1 MIDKMR
7 LGLLVSAAILVPAA
21 PAFGQ
26 QDTASTDG
34 LSRNEAGTEDII
46 VTAQRKDTSLSRTP
60 VSIDVLSAD
69 TLADAQIFTEAD
81 LRLAVPGLSVR
92 AGTNSNQLNYSI
104 RGNSQ
109 DAFSGTR
116 PGVLPYINEVQI
128 GGSGGSTAFYDLES
142 IQVLKGPQGT
152 LFGRSATGG
161 AVLFTTAKPKPEFGG
176 YASGLVGDHGAVKVE
191 GAINAPLVPETL
203 LLRVAGFYSERH
215 GFQYNLFNSE
225 REGDGKRHGIRGSLT
240 ANPGPS
246 VQNELMVDYY
256 HARGGS
262 MLATLSGLLPLGAPG
277 NPPYVPA
284 TLLYAGTSTPAD
296 RATGIATLAAFTG
309 VPQNVAAQFYDAYF
323 SDPKHPATG
332 LLGEFA
338 AQQARGPFVVNAS
351 AENVY
356 DTDNVIVSNAT
367 TIELG
372 PDTAIKNIFGYARL
386 MEIFSLESDG
396 VPYALGETGRVKD
409 EAYHTLTEQISNEL
423 QLQGKA
429 AAGRLDYVA
438 GFYFSREKFT
448 SLSKSAF
455 FDILFGG
462 SLSVDH
468 YRLTNTTLAG
478 YAQATYA
485 LNDSGLSATVGARY
499 TSEKVRKQ
507 KLAGDDDI
515 VMPNPL
521 FDLDRS
527 ETFNRLSWN
536 LGLQYQ
542 ASSDLFLYA
551 ASRRA
556 YKSGGFVGT
565 SPSIAGFGDVGGDQ
579 FRAEKVSDAEAGAK
593 YLGNPGGM
601 PTRLSA
607 AVYYQWI
614 ENSQRTA
621 YTLLASGGPAA
632 VTVNVPKGR
641 AYGFELDG
649 SISPASWLTLGGS
662 ANYINS
668 KFGSAPAVANG
679 QNQVF
684 DQVPDTPKCTGIA
697 YADVTLPVSGS
708 LNAILHGDVYAQ
720 TKAFISPRS
729 QNNVGT
735 VVSGY
740 AVTNFRIGVEDEDA
754 GWSLMANLKNAF
766 DRTYFVGGLPAGEIY
781 QINVLIP
788 GEPRT
793 FTVEARIKF

>member
-1 MIDKMR
+1 MINQKR
-7 LGLLVSAAILVPAA
+7 LGLFVGAAFVVPAL
-21 PAFGQ
+21 PALAQ
-26 QDTASTDG
+26 EETATTSASD
-34 LSRNEAGTEDII
+34 RPQAGAEDII
-46 VTAQRKDTSLSRTP
+46 VTAQRKDSGLSRTP
-60 VSIDVLSAD
+60 VSIDVLSAE
-69 TLADAQIFTEAD
+69 TLTDAHIFTEAD

-161 AVLFTTAKPKPEFGG
+161 AVLFTTAKPTPEFGG
-176 YASGLVGDHGAVKVE
+176 YASALLGDHGALKIE
-191 GAINAPLVPETL
+191 GAINAPVVGDALMV
-203 LLRVAGFYSERH
+203 RIAGFYSERH
-215 GFQYNLFNSE
+215 GFQYSLSKAK
-225 REGDGKRHGIRGSLT
+225 REGDGKRHGVRGSVT
-240 ANPGPS
+240 ANLGPNIS
-246 VQNELMVDYY
+246 NELVADYY
-256 HARGGS
+256 RARGGS
-262 MLATLSGLLPLGAPG
+262 MLAVLSGLLPLGAPG

-296 RATGIATLAAFTG
+296 RATGIATVAAFTG
-309 VPQNVAAQFYDAYF
+309 QPTSVVAPFYDAYF
-323 SDPKHPATG
+323 ANPNHPPTG
-332 LLGEFA
+332 LFGEFA
-338 AQQARGPFVVNAS
+338 AQQARGPFVVNNS
-351 AENVY
+351 AANVY
-356 DTDNVIVSNAT
+356 NTDNVIISNT
-367 TIELG
+367 TTFELS
-372 PDTAIKNIFGYARL
+372 PDMAIKNIVGLTR
-386 MEIFSLESDG
+386 MKEVFSLESDG
-396 VPYALGETGRVKD
+396 VPYTLGETGRVKD
-409 EAYHTLTEQISNEL
+409 EAYHTLTNQFSNEL

-429 AAGRLDYVA
+429 AGGRLDYVT
-438 GFYFSREKFT
+438 GFYFSRERFR

-462 SLSVDH
+462 ALSVDH
-468 YRLTNTTLAG
+468 YRLTNKTYAG
-478 YAQATYA
+478 YAQATYE
-485 LNDSGLSATVGARY
+485 LNDAGLSATIGARY

-515 VMPNPL
+515 VTPNPS

-527 ETFNRLSWN
+527 ESFNRLSWN

-542 ASSDLFLYA
+542 ANSDLFLYA

-579 FRAEKVSDAEAGAK
+579 FRAEKVTDAEVGAK
-593 YLGNPGGM
+593 FLGDVGGM
-601 PTRLSA
+601 PARLTA
-607 AVYYQWI
+607 AAYYQWI

-632 VTVNVPKGR
+632 VTVNIPKGR
-641 AYGFELDG
+641 AYGVEFDG
-649 SISPASWLTLGGS
+649 SINPASWLTLGGS

-668 KFGSAPAVANG
+668 RFGSAPAVANG

-684 DQVPDTPKCTGIA
+684 DQVPDTPKWTGIA
-697 YADVTLPVSGS
+697 FADINLPVSRS
-708 LNAILHGDVYAQ
+708 VSAVLHGDVYAQ
-720 TKAFISPRS
+720 TRAFISPRS
-729 QNNVGT
+729 QNNAGT
-735 VVSGY
+735 IVKGY
-740 AVTNFRIGVEDEDA
+740 AVANFRVGVEDDDR

-793 FTVEARIKF
+793 FTVEARINF